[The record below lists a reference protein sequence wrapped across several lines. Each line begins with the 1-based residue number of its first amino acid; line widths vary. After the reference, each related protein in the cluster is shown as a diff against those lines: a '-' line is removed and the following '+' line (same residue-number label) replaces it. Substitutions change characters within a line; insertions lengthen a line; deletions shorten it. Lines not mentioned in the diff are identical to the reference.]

1 MKKERQSD
9 NIKIAILYQLDKG
22 ERNKKIIWDNVEQD
36 LGVPRPTVR
45 RCSRELVKELTE
57 KFKVLTAEWKRPGK

>member
-9 NIKIAILYQLDKG
+9 IIKMDILDAMDNGETDKS
-22 ERNKKIIWDNVEQD
+22 IIFDMVEAN

-45 RCSRELVKELTE
+45 RCSRELLEEL
-57 KFKVLTAEWKRPGK
+57 KFKVKVLTAEWKRPGK

>member
-9 NIKIAILYQLDKG
+9 NIKIAILSELDKG
-22 ERNKKIIWDNVEQD
+22 ERNKKIIWDNVVQD

-45 RCSRELVKELTE
+45 RCSRELVEELIQ